1 MAETDRFERFTER
14 ARRVLALAREE
25 ARRFNHNYI
34 GTEHLL
40 LGIAHDRDMVS
51 AQILGNLGVGLATLR
66 SEVEAIV
73 GRGDKPFEGEIGYTP
88 RASKVVDLAR
98 DEATR
103 LGHTYTGTEHLLL
116 GMVLEGE
123 GIAAG
128 LLRTLGVD
136 YDRVYHEM
144 TERSLIAHGPAER
157 GRAKDNVV
165 TFRVDDQ
172 DLAAI
177 DALVEAGLRTTRSD
191 ATAWLVRMGIDAN
204 AELFEK
210 VFATANEI
218 RRLRQEVLTA
228 GIRHHVGRTLR
239 AQPADP
245 ASEKA
250 PAGAAERKENQPATT
265 DPPRSAETTSG

>member
-1 MAETDRFERFTER
+1 MGETDRFERFTER
-14 ARRVLALAREE
+14 ARRVLTLAQEE
-25 ARRFNHNYI
+25 ARGFNHNYI

-40 LGIAHDRDMVS
+40 LGIARDRDMVS
-51 AQILGNLGVGLATLR
+51 AQILGNLGVSLATLR
-66 SEVEAIV
+66 GEVEAVV
-73 GRGDKPFEGEIGYTP
+73 GRGDKPFEGEVDYTP
-88 RASKVVDLAR
+88 RANKVLELAR

-103 LGHTYTGTEHLLL
+103 LGHTYIGTEHLLL

-128 LLRTLGVD
+128 LLRSLGVD
-136 YDRVYHEM
+136 FDRVFHEM
-144 TERSLIAHGPAER
+144 TERSLIAHGPTER

-165 TFRVDDQ
+165 TFRVDDL

-228 GIRHHVGRTLR
+228 GIRHQVGRTLR
-239 AQPADP
+239 AQTADP
-245 ASEKA
+245 ALDKA
-250 PAGAAERKENQPATT
+250 PAGAAGAKENPPATT
-265 DPPRSAETTSG
+265 EPAEPADATSE

>member
-1 MAETDRFERFTER
+1 MSETDRFERFTER
-14 ARRVLALAREE
+14 ARRVLALAQEE
-25 ARRFNHNYI
+25 ARGFNHNYI

-40 LGIAHDRDMVS
+40 LGIARDRDMVS
-51 AQILGNLGVGLATLR
+51 AQILGNLGVSLATLR
-66 SEVEAIV
+66 GEVEAVV
-73 GRGDKPFEGEIGYTP
+73 GRGDKPSEGEVGYTP
-88 RASKVVDLAR
+88 RANKVLELAR

-103 LGHTYTGTEHLLL
+103 LGHTYIGTEHLLL

-210 VFATANEI
+210 VFATASEI

-228 GIRHHVGRTLR
+228 GIRHHVGRSLR
-239 AQPADP
+239 AQPTSVGPEP
-245 ASEKA
+245 AASGTTA
-250 PAGAAERKENQPATT
+250 TKESARGTT
-265 DPPRSAETTSG
+265 ETTRPAEEHSG

>member
-1 MAETDRFERFTER
+1 MGETDRFERFTER
-14 ARRVLALAREE
+14 ARRVLALAQEE
-25 ARRFNHNYI
+25 ARGFNHNYI

-40 LGIAHDRDMVS
+40 LGIARDRDMVS
-51 AQILGNLGVGLATLR
+51 AQILGNLGVSLATLR
-66 SEVEAIV
+66 SEVEAII
-73 GRGDKPFEGEIGYTP
+73 GRGDTSPDGEIGYTP
-88 RASKVVDLAR
+88 RAKKVVELAR

-103 LGHTYTGTEHLLL
+103 LGHTYIGTEHLLL

-239 AQPADP
+239 AQTTNAG
-245 ASEKA
+245 SET
-250 PAGAAERKENQPATT
+250 PPSGTAATNESATGT
-265 DPPRSAETTSG
+265 AETTRPAEERSE